1 LPFELESRPILIFNP
16 LQAKVL
22 LYLPAVE
29 PAMNGMFKLLN
40 EPVLTVDQLRQRAR
54 NKENSILELQSRLAN
69 SNLAQDR
76 DTAELLE
83 QLVRDALLDRS
94 RAAIE
99 ESIRSGNEGK
109 TLVDSSV
116 SAGIILLA
124 HHCIELAGAALKNGG
139 RQIVHS
145 YVLKDFLSTRG
156 ITPCIFSTRSHIRRS
171 KPSRKLFST
180 TTHRLKVRSKIVPP
194 NVYRS
199 SAGNPGTIYTTI
211 FAHSCYEI

>member
-1 LPFELESRPILIFNP
+1 MFNP

-22 LYLPAVE
+22 LYLLAVE

-54 NKENSILELQSRLAN
+54 NKENSILELQSQLAN

-109 TLVDSSV
+109 ALVDSSV

-124 HHCIELAGAALKNGG
+124 HRCIELAGAALKNGG
-139 RQIVHS
+139 RQIVRG
-145 YVLKDFLSTRG
+145 YVLKDFLHHARNHAVHFFDPKPHTALETFQKTVLNYDPSPIG
-156 ITPCIFSTRSHIRRS
+156 PFQNCSAKCLSLLGWKSWNDVHNDIRS
-171 KPSRKLFST
+171 L
-180 TTHRLKVRSKIVPP
+180 LL
-194 NVYRS
+194 
-199 SAGNPGTIYTTI
+199 
-211 FAHSCYEI
+211 